1 MHEILS
7 KLLFV
12 WKLSHSHVFFR
23 SAYLSRGSRTKDHRA
38 RSPFFK
44 LQAKYLSLELA
55 TSQLSRETGGI
66 SARNGLIQVTY
77 S

>member
-1 MHEILS
+1 MEITFRVETIAFS
-7 KLLFV
+7 RLF
-12 WKLSHSHVFFR
+12 R
-23 SAYLSRGSRTKDHRA
+23 AAYLSRGSRTKDHRA

-55 TSQLSRETGGI
+55 TSRLSRETGGI
-66 SARNGLIQVTY
+66 SARNGLIQVRY

>member
-1 MHEILS
+1 MEIITFRVETIAFS
-7 KLLFV
+7 RLFRADS
-12 WKLSHSHVFFR
+12 LN
-23 SAYLSRGSRTKDHRA
+23 RGSRTKDHRA

-55 TSQLSRETGGI
+55 TSKLSRETGGI